1 MAATNIY
8 MSNASRSRLEACAL
22 LRGTSMAR
30 VMEDALA
37 EFIDRHGLL
46 KGGEWRIRPDEDHAW
61 CRATAAQADAAR
73 VMDWDV
79 ELVDGD

>member
-8 MSNASRSRLEACAL
+8 MRDATRSRLQACAL
-22 LRGTSMAR
+22 LRGTSMAC
-30 VMEDALA
+30 VVEDALA
-37 EFIDRHGLL
+37 EFIERHGLL
-46 KGGEWRIRPDEDHAW
+46 KGGEWRIRPDADHAW

-79 ELVDGD
+79 ELVED